1 MLKPGGQ
8 LVIWLRIPLISFG
21 AFIDG
26 ITVAAKF
33 FDIES
38 TSMLAD
44 GIESLI
50 CRDFE
55 TSKLS
60 GWMYKLKKGGV
71 SNDGIW
77 RFLSLTKFELIVP
90 CMSDVATCREGFL
103 DVTHIV

>member
-1 MLKPGGQ
+1 VFRPSSFYADVIFDSRRVLKPGGQ
-8 LVIWLRIPLISFG
+8 LVIWLRIPLISFD
-21 AFIDG
+21 AFIDV

-71 SNDGIW
+71 SNDGI
-77 RFLSLTKFELIVP
+77 
-90 CMSDVATCREGFL
+90 
-103 DVTHIV
+103 